1 MKTRH
6 WFLLLLL
13 ASVRLSSAQGFG
25 NPLTQDQVDCEERQ
39 MMRLLHR
46 AVVNSDGST
55 LFLWRSAPGGD
66 VYRGLSVGSE
76 IDGDPYDSSTW
87 YRKESQ
93 MPFDLILRESEDFPN
108 PKRPRLPQAT
118 LVRRDAATNL
128 GVLVSGGGALDAQLD
143 LAPQSPNPTEPQ
155 GPLRITN
162 QRSPGAGQADR
173 GARSLSMDNLLG
185 ACHAEVS
192 EFDLKVYS
200 ILARTMRPS
209 FCLFQG
215 RAGCLGP
222 RLRYKIVLFRG
233 TEPLTYR
240 MNILNYAN
248 NCIDNDPCFYGEGR
262 IALLF
267 RLQVDGQG
275 NLTGGDVQ
283 AYPWCL
289 DDPSQLA
296 CNDLEIVDLALF
308 VMPPML
314 PGGPQQGPEEFKR
327 AAILNIAWPG
337 SDLNV
342 LHANINWI
350 DLLKDTS
357 WNGGLQPPKHK
368 H

>member
-1 MKTRH
+1 MTSRRL
-6 WFLLLLL
+6 FLLLFL
-13 ASVRLSSAQGFG
+13 ALSSARLAAAEGFG

-46 AVVNSDGST
+46 AVVSSDGST
-55 LFLWRSAPGGD
+55 LFLWRGAPGGD
-66 VYRGLSVGSE
+66 VYRGLSVNSE

-128 GVLVSGGGALDAQLD
+128 GVLVFGGIALDAQFD

-155 GPLRITN
+155 APLRITN
-162 QRSPGAGQADR
+162 QRTPGAGQADR
-173 GARSLSMDNLLG
+173 GARSLAMDNLLG

-200 ILARTMRPS
+200 ILSRTVRPS
-209 FCLFQG
+209 YCLFQG
-215 RAGCLGP
+215 SAGCLGP
-222 RLRYKIVLFRG
+222 RNRYKGVLFRG
-233 TEPLTYR
+233 AEPLTYR
-240 MNILNYAN
+240 MNIRVYAD
-248 NCIDNDPCFYGEGR
+248 NCIGDDPCFYGEGGM
-262 IALLF
+262 AFLF

-283 AYPWCL
+283 VYPWCTAGG
-289 DDPSQLA
+289 QLA
-296 CNDLEIVDLALF
+296 CNDLEDPDIALF

-314 PGGPQQGPEEFKR
+314 PGGPQQGPAEFKR
-327 AAILNIAWPG
+327 SATLNIAWPG

-342 LHANINWI
+342 LHATINWT

-357 WNGGLQPPKHK
+357 WNGGLQPLRQ
-368 H
+368 